1 MGVPAQ
7 GAVVAFIASTQSPAP
22 IGRAALRASFGIS
35 APEHP
40 STLEGD
46 DEDAG
51 VAGQYVSPLFAVDV
65 ARDARGLIATLG
77 PIPGRIDLLRVGRRS
92 YIGQVM
98 APEKIKTE
106 FNFLGEDAEPTNL
119 HKIGSTT
126 CRERVCR
133 YVERSEAA
141 GPLKQ

>member
-7 GAVVAFIASTQSPAP
+7 GAVGAFIASTQSTAP

-40 STLEGD
+40 STIEGD

-65 ARDARGLIATLG
+65 ARDARGLFAPLG
-77 PIPGRIDLLRVGRRS
+77 AIPGRIDTLREGSRA
-92 YIGQVM
+92 YLGQEM
-98 APEKIKTE
+98 AQEKIEPECK
-106 FNFLGEDAEPTNL
+106 FHGEEAE
-119 HKIGSTT
+119 TT
-126 CRERVCR
+126 H
-133 YVERSEAA
+133 
-141 GPLKQ
+141 

>member
-1 MGVPAQ
+1 MWPKGTSPSVRE
-7 GAVVAFIASTQSPAP
+7 AVR
-22 IGRAALRASFGIS
+22 GGFGSS

-65 ARDARGLIATLG
+65 ARDARGLFATLG

-98 APEKIKTE
+98 APEKIETE
-106 FNFLGEDAEPTNL
+106 FNFLGDR
-119 HKIGSTT
+119 KST
-126 CRERVCR
+126 R
-133 YVERSEAA
+133 
-141 GPLKQ
+141 LKSSH